1 MSLLPPIIEFLKDKS
16 VLILGFGREGKS
28 TYNYIRRYLPQK
40 KLTVADGKEQNTDD
54 ENVAVVCG
62 ENYLDCLGGFDV
74 VIKSP
79 GISFAEVEIPENT
92 FVTCQTDLFLKYAPC
107 KKVGVTGTKGKTT
120 TSTLIYKML
129 RAGNAD
135 CVLMGNM
142 GLPVLDYIDE
152 MTGDK
157 TAVIELSSHQ
167 LEFTHSSPQVAVI
180 TNIYE
185 EHLEHY
191 RGGMSGYVNAKL
203 NIVRYQGKDDTFIYN
218 GSQGVDRFINP
229 EEIKSRKIAVSE
241 EDKLPFTLDNPRLKG
256 RHNRH
261 DVLYALA
268 AARLFNVSDQHA
280 AEAAADFEGIEHR
293 MEPVGEYRGISF
305 YNDCI
310 ATVPRAVMCSVE
322 ALSPQT
328 LIIGGL
334 DRGIDYTD
342 FAANL
347 ENSGVEVII
356 GTKTTGHKIIDMM
369 LSAGTKK
376 QLVKAEN
383 LEEAVKTAYE
393 KTQKGRVCVL
403 SPAASSYNEY
413 KNFEEKG
420 RRFKELVRKYGGEK

>member
-1 MSLLPPIIEFLKDKS
+1 MLPPIIEFLKDKS

-28 TYNYIRRYLPQK
+28 TYNYIRRYLPEK

-191 RGGMSGYVNAKL
+191 KGGMSGYVNAKL

-342 FAANL
+342 FAADL

-383 LEEAVKTAYE
+383 LEEAVKTAFE

>member
-1 MSLLPPIIEFLKDKS
+1 MLPPIIEFLKDKS

-342 FAANL
+342 FAADL

>member
-40 KLTVADGKEQNTDD
+40 KLTVADGKEQNIDD

-135 CVLMGNM
+135 CALMGNM

-152 MTGDK
+152 MTADK

-191 RGGMSGYVNAKL
+191 KGGMSGYVNAKL

-261 DVLYALA
+261 DVLFALT

-310 ATVPRAVMCSVE
+310 ATVPTAVMCSVE

>member
-1 MSLLPPIIEFLKDKS
+1 MLPPIIEFLKDKS

-28 TYNYIRRYLPQK
+28 TYNYIRRYLPEK

-261 DVLYALA
+261 DVLFALT

-310 ATVPRAVMCSVE
+310 ATVPTAVMCSVE

-342 FAANL
+342 FAADL

>member
-1 MSLLPPIIEFLKDKS
+1 MLPPIIEFLKDKS

>member
-1 MSLLPPIIEFLKDKS
+1 MLPPIIEFLKDKS

-28 TYNYIRRYLPQK
+28 TYNYIRRYLPEK

-129 RAGNAD
+129 RAGNVD

-191 RGGMSGYVNAKL
+191 KGGMSGYVNAKL

-261 DVLYALA
+261 DVLFALA

-342 FAANL
+342 FAADL

>member
-1 MSLLPPIIEFLKDKS
+1 MLPPIIEFLKDKS

-28 TYNYIRRYLPQK
+28 TYNYIRRYLPEK

-191 RGGMSGYVNAKL
+191 KGGMSGYVNAKL

-310 ATVPRAVMCSVE
+310 ATVPTAVMCSVE

-342 FAANL
+342 FAADL

>member
-157 TAVIELSSHQ
+157 IAVIELSSHQ

-191 RGGMSGYVNAKL
+191 KGGMNGYVNAKL

-261 DVLYALA
+261 DVLYALT

-342 FAANL
+342 FAADL

-383 LEEAVKTAYE
+383 LEEAVKTAFE